1 MRSGRMRSAWRS
13 SCDIVTSPL
22 PSALARRETTLTQC
36 GWCGESSA
44 VSSITRMRSR
54 SETVPKS
61 AESRVVLPEP
71 VPPMTRKEI
80 RLSTTARSSAAMSSG
95 SVPLS
100 TSWGRVVCAWR
111 STRRLRQVP
120 ATAGG
125 LSKAWTRST
134 TPSGRVTRPSAKGC
148 ASSRRVP
155 EAAAS
160 RLASWRTSASSRKV
174 ISVRSR
180 PSPRSMNTAC
190 GPLTTTSVTP
200 SRPSTASS
208 GPNPVASWRRRRSR
222 SSTATSLITPASARM
237 RRARAAASCTTSGSA
252 AMMRCIFS
260 SVSCAALCSL
270 MRRPPRGPRGRPCA
284 RVRGGAAAG
293 RRFLPRG

>member
-1 MRSGRMRSAWRS
+1 
-13 SCDIVTSPL
+13 
-22 PSALARRETTLTQC
+22 
-36 GWCGESSA
+36 
-44 VSSITRMRSR
+44 
-54 SETVPKS
+54 
-61 AESRVVLPEP
+61 
-71 VPPMTRKEI
+71 
-80 RLSTTARSSAAMSSG
+80 MSSG

-125 LSKAWTRST
+125 LSKAWTRNT

-200 SRPSTASS
+200 SRPSTASR
-208 GPNPVASWRRRRSR
+208 GPIPVASWRRRRSR

-252 AMMRCIFS
+252 AMMRCIFPAFL
-260 SVSCAALCSL
+260 VLLYARSCANLLEDRAGGLAQGCGEALRQAADFYRAGEAPE
-270 MRRPPRGPRGRPCA
+270 RRQFCQHRA
-284 RVRGGAAAG
+284 VDDAFYF
-293 RRFLPRG
+293 RRA